1 MKWNNTRIASHI
13 NYRHYCAFL
22 RKSIHFEHE
31 KQLEAIFE
39 LNKLREWCVISKYLM
54 KFVSS
59 WICRCVKVV
68 ADKLSICKIKIFG
81 FYGFPKFVSA
91 SQWKTISYDDRMPPK
106 TSFAFDCSKLN
117 FSRFLFIA
125 YSWCFFSNHV
135 NNLKELHI
143 LKRATESIF
152 YDESHIHLN
161 VDFSYHSKTFLL
173 FL

>member
-1 MKWNNTRIASHI
+1 
-13 NYRHYCAFL
+13 
-22 RKSIHFEHE
+22 
-31 KQLEAIFE
+31 
-39 LNKLREWCVISKYLM
+39 M

-81 FYGFPKFVSA
+81 FYGFPKFVPA

-161 VDFSYHSKTFLL
+161 VDFSISFEDL
-173 FL
+173 FIVSLNDFVLWNLFWSNFIQTSDIIFCQV